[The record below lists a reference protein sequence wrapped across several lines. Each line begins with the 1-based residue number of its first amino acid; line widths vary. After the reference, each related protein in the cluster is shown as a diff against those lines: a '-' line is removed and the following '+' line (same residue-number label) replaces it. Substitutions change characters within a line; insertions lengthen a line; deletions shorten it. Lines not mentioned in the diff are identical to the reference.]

1 MKWYVKEA
9 LEINQAI
16 PYKESINIE
25 AGFGPTG
32 LPHIGTL
39 CEILRANLIKTEL
52 EKAGRTVNFYL
63 ISDDLD
69 PFRKVPLNIPNA
81 EKLTPY
87 LGQPISKVPDPFGNF
102 PSFSE
107 MAEYQLMKLAAE
119 YEIECQLVR
128 NSLAYQNGDYNDGI
142 KLFLQNF
149 SVINQIC
156 KASTGSLRQRTYSM
170 IMPISERTG
179 AVLEHIIVTGVN
191 PASGE
196 ITYYI
201 PGDEVINKP
210 GYEYGVEIRE
220 FYKNEILDQEQTIS
234 VLNGKSKL
242 QWKADWGMRLLA
254 RNIHFEMHGEDLLAS
269 AAVARQIAGALN
281 RPTPRF
287 YKYGLFLDDSGKKIS
302 KSKGNSFSLDDIR
315 HLLTRDAIR
324 TYLSKEPQRSSKFY
338 VALAPHLNDQVNISQ
353 KDRKRLSFSKIARI
367 LHSSKPA
374 SKFAAENFLNR
385 YKKPG
390 ESISDQELEISY
402 HYYIRT
408 CKHGNQ
414 GLQSIKEGKY
424 FSAIANS
431 ISSGEISTKDQLFQR
446 IISTYENHFS
456 DDEPSQIWSLL
467 YRGLFGDTKGPRIKT
482 WLDLNCM
489 QHILTHFNNPYKKPD
504 KNQSPK
510 NEENIVNNEI
520 NSSQKERL
528 INNSIEEDQI
538 YMTKLYSKINF
549 TEIRKKCD
557 ELSSALQKN
566 REALVEAL
574 SGYQC
579 KNVTEDE
586 ILRSIDVLNNIEN
599 NRAYFKKK
607 IYGVT
612 SFLPLNQ
619 PIYASVCF
627 GFIPSLM
634 AENVCIRPPTAMHT
648 HYKKFEEVINLS
660 EFSPTLSISY
670 EDKELFLSQ
679 RVKITDAVIFT
690 GTPENALKVRKH
702 FRKNTLFILNGAG
715 HNPLI
720 ISKDADINLAVESAK
735 RVVLYNQGQDCA
747 GPNAILVHND
757 IYDLFKQR
765 LISDLKNIEDKIGPY
780 SDYKNIVGPNSDID
794 HSIKIASV
802 FKVNRPYCTYGG
814 EVNPINGMIKPTVF
828 EKELSLGGN
837 YKEFFAPVFF
847 LQRYYQDQDLIHYF
861 SDPLYSANAMYISL
875 FGTSD
880 YIHHQLSER
889 LHLPDSILSNT
900 DLHLEEHGYLP
911 YGGQGPAAS
920 CLWYEGNRISG
931 STLPQRDIYHY
942 LIEPFDP
949 LPTPKGEKRRC
960 VQAGI

>member
-16 PYKESINIE
+16 PYEESINIE

-52 EKAGRTVNFYL
+52 EKIGRTVNFYL

-81 EKLTPY
+81 ETLTPY
-87 LGQPISKVPDPFGNF
+87 LGQPISRVPDPFDNF

-107 MAEYQLMKLAAE
+107 MAEYQLMKLARE

-128 NSLAYQNGDYNDGI
+128 NSLAYQSGDYNDEI

-149 SVINQIC
+149 SVLNQIC
-156 KASTGSLRQRTYSM
+156 KESTGPLRQRTYSI
-170 IMPISERTG
+170 IMPISEKTG

-191 PASGE
+191 PTSGE

-201 PGDEVINKP
+201 PADEIINKP

-220 FYKNEILDQEQTIS
+220 LYKNEILDQEQTIS

-269 AAVARQIAGALN
+269 AAVARQIAGALD
-281 RPTPRF
+281 RPIPRF
-287 YKYGLFLDDSGKKIS
+287 YKYGLFLDASGKKIS

-338 VALAPHLNDQVNISQ
+338 VELAPYLNDQVNIS
-353 KDRKRLSFSKIARI
+353 KKNSKRLSFSKIARI
-367 LHSSKPA
+367 LHASKPA

-390 ESISDQELEISY
+390 ESISAQELEISY
-402 HYYIRT
+402 KHYIRT
-408 CKHGNQ
+408 RKSKNE
-414 GLQSIKEGKY
+414 GLRDIKEEKY

-431 ISSGEISTKDQLFQR
+431 ISSGEIFSKDQLFQR
-446 IISTYENHFS
+446 IINIYEDHFP
-456 DDEPSQIWSLL
+456 DDKSSKIWFLL
-467 YRGLFGDTKGPRIKT
+467 YRGLFGDIKGPRIKT
-482 WLDLNCM
+482 WLDLNEM
-489 QHILTHFNNPYKKPD
+489 QHILTHFKNPH
-504 KNQSPK
+504 KN
-510 NEENIVNNEI
+510 NEENSVNNE
-520 NSSQKERL
+520 NNLPKKEKF
-528 INNSIEEDQI
+528 INNKIEESKI

-566 REALVEAL
+566 SEALVEAL

-586 ILRSIDVLNNIEN
+586 ILRSMDVLNNIEN
-599 NRAYFKKK
+599 NREYFKKK

-619 PIYASVCF
+619 PIYASICF

-757 IYDLFKQR
+757 IYDSFKQQ
-765 LISDLKNIEDKIGPY
+765 LISDLKNIEDRVGPY

-794 HSIKIASV
+794 HSVKIAAI
-802 FKVNRPYCTYGG
+802 FKANRPYCTYGG
-814 EVNPINGMIKPTVF
+814 DVNPINGMIKPTVF

-847 LQRYYQDQDLIHYF
+847 LQRYYQDKDLIHYF
-861 SDPLYSANAMYISL
+861 SDPLYPANAMYISL

-942 LIEPFDP
+942 LIEPFNT
-949 LPTPKGEKRRC
+949 LPTPKSEKRHC